1 MKSLLFI
8 SFDNML
14 ISLVYLFLG
23 VYLSYRSSVYSQNKL
38 KFKNI
43 DKKAMIMGSSVG
55 GLIAWLFTILTFE
68 YGLIYLAICIA
79 APALGLNRQKYNF
92 PREE

>member
-23 VYLSYRSSVYSQNKL
+23 IYLSYRSSVYSQNKL

-43 DKKAMIMGSSVG
+43 DKKAIIMGSSVG
-55 GLIAWLFTILTFE
+55 GLI
-68 YGLIYLAICIA
+68 
-79 APALGLNRQKYNF
+79 
-92 PREE
+92 